1 MTMPFPNL
9 FLYAFFKKM
18 IWRRFKLLC
27 IGKGAVE
34 NEWAHY
40 LGTWMGTAVMTSS
53 AVFQSDIDLINM
65 SNHSNWSELAY
76 TLFISY
82 RNTICNIWTLLIL
95 IWLQAKGLKLNHFIL
110 QLSRSKS
117 VKIFNVVT
125 NLQVTFLFWKLI
137 KNETLKVLQLCS
149 SIPNCLHIPS
159 NVLEMDNSL
168 SNWGINCRETDT
180 VRRHCNTSGW
190 SCKMYHWPE
199 PN

>member
-1 MTMPFPNL
+1 MSEGITLVHEWGLLWWLPVLFSKVILTSRLILHPLYSVQFGLPWSVL
-9 FLYAFFKKM
+9 FLDKHVKPQQL
-18 IWRRFKLLC
+18 IW
-27 IGKGAVE
+27 IGLYIVYIIQK
-34 NEWAHY
+34 Y
-40 LGTWMGTAVMTSS
+40 
-53 AVFQSDIDLINM
+53 NM
-65 SNHSNWSELAY
+65 QHL
-76 TLFISY
+76 
-82 RNTICNIWTLLIL
+82 NTIDSHLTPSNGSEIEPFYSAFVKVKIW
-95 IWLQAKGLKLNHFIL
+95 
-110 QLSRSKS
+110 
-117 VKIFNVVT
+117 IFNVVT